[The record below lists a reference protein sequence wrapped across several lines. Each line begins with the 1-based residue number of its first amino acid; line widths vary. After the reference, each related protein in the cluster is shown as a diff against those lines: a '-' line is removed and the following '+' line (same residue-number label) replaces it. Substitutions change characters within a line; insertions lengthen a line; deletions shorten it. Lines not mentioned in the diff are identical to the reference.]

1 MDTPNP
7 GQGPVPGWYP
17 DPYGQPGQRWW
28 DGTQWTD
35 QVSGGAPGA
44 AGAAA
49 SGDRSLAQLVHILGL
64 LTGFLGP
71 LILWLIKRDEDPFAS
86 QHAVEALNFQITVA
100 IAAFVSGL
108 LILLI
113 IGIVLLPAVVIV
125 DIIFSIQQTLKAG
138 QGEPARYPISIRLV
152 S

>member
-7 GQGPVPGWYP
+7 GQGPAPGWYP
-17 DPYGQPGQRWW
+17 DPNGQPLQRWW

-35 QVSGGAPGA
+35 QVSGGGPGA
-44 AGAAA
+44 AGAVP
-49 SGDRSLAQLVHILGL
+49 GDRSLAQLVHILGL

-108 LILLI
+108 LILVI

-138 QGEPARYPISIRLV
+138 QGEPARYPVSIRLV

>member
-7 GQGPVPGWYP
+7 GQDPAPGWYP

-28 DGTQWTD
+28 DGTTWTD
-35 QVSGGAPGA
+35 QISGGGA

-100 IAAFVSGL
+100 IAAFVSGI

-113 IGIVLLPAVVIV
+113 IGIVLLPAVMIV

-138 QGEPARYPISIRLV
+138 RGEPARYPVSIRLV
-152 S
+152 T